1 MAQNFVLDYTSTP
14 DMLEAIK
21 QEFRPNTFLK
31 DRYFPDGEVF
41 DNDEVLIEYKK
52 GSRRMAPFV
61 AEEING
67 KITARGGYSAKT
79 YKPASIKPKRALTID
94 DLKKKG
100 FGESV
105 YHNLSKEERAAQIA
119 IDDLKDM
126 QDEIARRKE
135 WMAAEVL
142 QKNSLTMKHYTDDN
156 KLSKVKK
163 IQYFDGTNNP
173 AIYTPQYKWDSQ
185 NADIF
190 ADVNAIIK
198 DLNRNGFGGSEI
210 IMGEN
215 ISTALLDNKKV
226 KEYLDN
232 RRYEFGKF
240 EPEEVFE
247 EVTLFGE
254 LNCNGKKA
262 KFIEY
267 SACYEDEATGK
278 LIPYIDPD
286 SIIVLSPKV
295 GVTKYASI
303 TQIDYGATEFTTY
316 VEKEVPLFE
325 IKDQTRSQILQS
337 RPLLMP
343 KEFCP
348 YRVAK
353 VL

>member
-1 MAQNFVLDYTSTP
+1 MAQNLVLDYTSTP
-14 DMLEAIK
+14 QMLEAIK
-21 QEFRPNTFLK
+21 QEFAPNTFLK
-31 DRYFPDGEVF
+31 DRYFPDEQVT
-41 DNDEVLIEYKK
+41 DADEVLIEYKK
-52 GSRRMAPFV
+52 GSRKMAPFV
-61 AEEING
+61 EEAING
-67 KITARGGYSAKT
+67 KEMSREGYSAKT
-79 YKPASIKPKRALTID
+79 YKPASIKPKRSLTID

-100 FGESV
+100 FGEAL
-105 YHNLSKEERAAQIA
+105 YHGFSKEERAAQIA

-126 QDEIARRKE
+126 RDSIARRKE

-142 QKNSLTMKHYTDDN
+142 QHNELTMKHYTDDN
-156 KLSKVKK
+156 SKCKIKK
-163 IQYFDGTNNP
+163 IKFYEGSNNP

-190 ADVNAIIK
+190 ADVNYIIK
-198 DLNRNGFGGSEI
+198 DLNRNGFGGSEVL
-210 IMGEN
+210 MGEN
-215 ISTALLDNKKV
+215 VSAALLDNKKV
-226 KEYLDN
+226 KEFLDN

-240 EPEEVFE
+240 EPAEMFE

-267 SACYEDEATGK
+267 SAAYEDDETGN

-286 SIIVLSPKV
+286 SIVVLSPKV

-303 TQIDYGATEFTTY
+303 TQIDFGATEFTTY

-325 IKDQTRSQILQS
+325 VKDQTRSQILQS
-337 RPLLMP
+337 RPLMMP
-343 KEFCP
+343 REFCP